1 LQITRAGLYDVIKGC
16 MIITATAVLGL
27 VQVSRVYHYIRGEA
41 IIKLYVIFNILEIVD
56 KLCASVGTDIMD
68 ALYRTL
74 RDDKD
79 LDTFGRWL
87 HGEGASLKGNGDW
100 RPLWSPVRLCWQ
112 VALAIVYVIFHAG
125 VIFVQ
130 IVCLNVA
137 LNSRSNSL
145 LTLLVSNNFVE
156 LKGSVFK
163 RFEPANL
170 FQISCADAVERF
182 QLSLYLGLIILQE
195 GASAT
200 LLSSALFI
208 WLAEMVVDSV
218 KHSFVS
224 KFNRLHV
231 DLYTTFTA
239 IVAHDYVSVRG
250 RIKTSLDPTHACVRR
265 LGLSPLPLCCVLL
278 RVTLTNVHPSWF
290 PRAVTSAT
298 GFWALAQMLLC
309 LALIKLALSMVLLA
323 FSGSVINTQRGR
335 LVAAAQRAQL
345 AALHSTSSPTHATQ
359 PASGSSKRP
368 ETMQPIEP
376 TSASSKHI
384 PPARSVPNARAH
396 LVAGA
401 GGQLGAVASAPAHQS
416 FTPAVTPAT
425 ELKPDFAARYLLAD
439 ARHCDAGCS
448 LDSDRADLGP
458 CAFQLPV
465 SEHRRMSQLASQGM
479 EASSAAGG
487 APGQL
492 RASEEAAADIISG
505 SRFSVGRQ
513 GQGSLEPR
521 LPTAASPA
529 LPATPLLRAEQSRLT
544 ARMFAEP
551 GTLGRQLSSSLG
563 MDTPGLLSAAMA
575 TSSPALMSVDRS
587 HLGAAKRIDA
597 EEGAGAGLQHRGR
610 THGTR
615 EGVHTSSR
623 GDVRLP
629 LRQPALMR
637 MSTPGLEHEE
647 LVADT
652 NARPDD
658 GHWAECSSHAPRTR
672 MAALPHRAAGRG
684 EPTLSADARHEGVV
698 ANGHFSKPVS
708 AASTGTQHST
718 TRAVGRAVGR
728 AVSDDD
734 IEALELMQQMLSV
747 ERYSSYK
754 GKAIPL

>member
-1 LQITRAGLYDVIKGC
+1 
-16 MIITATAVLGL
+16 
-27 VQVSRVYHYIRGEA
+27 
-41 IIKLYVIFNILEIVD
+41 
-56 KLCASVGTDIMD
+56 
-68 ALYRTL
+68 
-74 RDDKD
+74 
-79 LDTFGRWL
+79 
-87 HGEGASLKGNGDW
+87 
-100 RPLWSPVRLCWQ
+100 
-112 VALAIVYVIFHAG
+112 
-125 VIFVQ
+125 
-130 IVCLNVA
+130 
-137 LNSRSNSL
+137 
-145 LTLLVSNNFVE
+145 
-156 LKGSVFK
+156 VFK

-345 AALHSTSSPTHATQ
+345 AALHNTSSPTHATQ

-368 ETMQPIEP
+368 ETLHAMDP

-384 PPARSVPNARAH
+384 ALAQSIPNARVH
-396 LVAGA
+396 LVTGA
-401 GGQLGAVASAPAHQS
+401 GGQRGAVAPGAAQS
-416 FTPAVTPAT
+416 FAATPAVTPAT

-439 ARHCDAGCS
+439 AGHRAAGCS
-448 LDSDRADLGP
+448 LDSDGVDLEP

-465 SEHRRMSQLASQGM
+465 TGPGQMSQLPSEVSDPQSGVRV
-479 EASSAAGG
+479 
-487 APGQL
+487 APEQA
-492 RASEEAAADIISG
+492 RASEEASASLLYG
-505 SRFSVGRQ
+505 SRPSAGRQ
-513 GQGSLEPR
+513 GQHNLQSR
-521 LPTAASPA
+521 LLTAASPT
-529 LPATPLLRAEQSRLT
+529 LLATPLLRAEQSRLA
-544 ARMFAEP
+544 ARMIAAP

-563 MDTPGLLSAAMA
+563 MDTPGLLSTVMT
-575 TSSPALMSVDRS
+575 TSSPALMPVDRS
-587 HLGAAKRIDA
+587 QLGANRIDGG
-597 EEGAGAGLQHRGR
+597 EGARASLQYRGRAREASEGGHTCNRGAAGL
-610 THGTR
+610 
-615 EGVHTSSR
+615 
-623 GDVRLP
+623 P
-629 LRQPALMR
+629 IRQPALMR
-637 MSTPGLEHEE
+637 MSTTGSEHEE
-647 LVADT
+647 LDAES
-652 NARPDD
+652 NARSGD
-658 GHWAECSSHAPRTR
+658 GRDAAESPRHAARTS
-672 MAALPHRAAGRG
+672 MAALLHSAAGRS
-684 EPTLSADARHEGVV
+684 EPTLSADARRRVGV
-698 ANGHFSKPVS
+698 AASGHFSQPVS
-708 AASTGTQHST
+708 EAVTVNQHGT
-718 TRAVGRAVGR
+718 TRALASGHAVR
-728 AVSDDD
+728 DDD
-734 IEALELMQQMLSV
+734 IEALELMQQMLGV
-747 ERYSSYK
+747 ERYSSYN